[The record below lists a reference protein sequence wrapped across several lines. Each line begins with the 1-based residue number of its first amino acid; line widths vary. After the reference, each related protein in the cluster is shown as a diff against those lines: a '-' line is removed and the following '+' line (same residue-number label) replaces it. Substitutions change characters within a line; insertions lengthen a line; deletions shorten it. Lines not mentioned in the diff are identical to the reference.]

1 MFKSLQ
7 KLTVNTLLIKG
18 APGASNS
25 SHVKC
30 LLSTVKLLKD
40 FNITIFHFGIMKHKQ
55 ASVHQMLFLK
65 TFWNICHMNITWILI
80 IHSPDLGLH
89 LPAEDSWTRGGN
101 PAEWSGR
108 EFKLPRRPPVT
119 CFRSLLGPTVL
130 KLTVKLL
137 CDNQHLQQSV

>member
-55 ASVHQMLFLK
+55 ASVHQMLFFKDILK
-65 TFWNICHMNITWILI
+65 HLSHEYYMNINYTL
-80 IHSPDLGLH
+80 
-89 LPAEDSWTRGGN
+89 A
-101 PAEWSGR
+101 
-108 EFKLPRRPPVT
+108 
-119 CFRSLLGPTVL
+119 
-130 KLTVKLL
+130 
-137 CDNQHLQQSV
+137 